1 MIKRRYF
8 FMMGYIT
15 YLYADE
21 NNKVGCENFMVQKRQ
36 KSDWIDDL
44 DKKEHTAQLE
54 EDLT

>member
-1 MIKRRYF
+1 
-8 FMMGYIT
+8 MMGYIT

-44 DKKEHTAQLE
+44 GKKEHTAQLE